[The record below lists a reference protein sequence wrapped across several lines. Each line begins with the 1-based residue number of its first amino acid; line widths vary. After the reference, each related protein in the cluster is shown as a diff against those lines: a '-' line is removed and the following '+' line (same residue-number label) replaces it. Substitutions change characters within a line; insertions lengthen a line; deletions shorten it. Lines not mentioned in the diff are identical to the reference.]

1 MAGGRETGRA
11 PKAAPERKILKRIYK
26 NQGGNQMDFITE
38 KDRIYTTDA
47 EGNVLAE
54 IRFLEAEPK
63 VFCITY
69 TFVDASLRGQG
80 VADASCSKHC
90 PSAGRHGDCYLF
102 LCASLAGNTQKTRVE
117 TGVDVFH
124 KSHFKQ
130 NTKRPQEMPM
140 CKTHWIPAVFLFMRT
155 GS

>member
-1 MAGGRETGRA
+1 MAGSRETGRA

-80 VADASCSKHC
+80 VAGELMRLAVDTAHQRGGMVTATCSY
-90 PSAGRHGDCYLF
+90 ARHWL
-102 LCASLAGNTQKTRVE
+102 E
-117 TGVDVFH
+117 TH
-124 KSHFKQ
+124 KK
-130 NTKRPQEMPM
+130 
-140 CKTHWIPAVFLFMRT
+140 
-155 GS
+155 